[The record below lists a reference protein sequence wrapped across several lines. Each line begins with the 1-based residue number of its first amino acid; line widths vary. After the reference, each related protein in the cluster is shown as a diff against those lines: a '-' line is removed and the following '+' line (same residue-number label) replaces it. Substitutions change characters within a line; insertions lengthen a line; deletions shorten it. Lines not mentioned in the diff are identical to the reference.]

1 LERGEVMQS
10 KRYLLLAL
18 SILGMSVLACGL
30 GNQTEAVTNDVL
42 FQDDFSDSSSGWD
55 RVNLPEGITDYTDG
69 VYRIFVNTDNADYWA
84 NPGLSFEDTVIEV
97 EATKVGGPD
106 DNDFGLICRHQNTE
120 NFYIFLISSDGFF
133 GILRVIDG
141 EQELLGVDEM
151 AFSESI
157 NTGNAMNVIRA
168 DCIGSSLTLYV
179 NSTKLISVEDS
190 SLGVGDVGLLAGT
203 FDILG
208 TDIHFDNFVVRNP

>member
-10 KRYLLLAL
+10 KHYILLVVT
-18 SILGMSVLACGL
+18 ILGVSVLACSM
-30 GNQTEAVTNDVL
+30 GNQAEPVNNQVL
-42 FQDDFSDSSSGWD
+42 FQDDFSDTSSGWD
-55 RVNLPEGITDYTDG
+55 RVNLPEGITDYSNG
-69 VYRIFVNTDNADYWA
+69 VYRIFVNTENTDYWA
-84 NPGLSFEDTVIEV
+84 NPGLSFEDTIIEV

-141 EQELLGVDEM
+141 EQELLAMDEM
-151 AFSESI
+151 EYSESI
-157 NTGNAMNVIRA
+157 HTGNVTNVIRA
-168 DCIGSSLTLYV
+168 DCIGSSLTLYA
-179 NSTKLISVEDS
+179 NDMQLISVEDS
-190 SLGVGDVGLLAGT
+190 SLVSGDVGLLAGT

-208 TDIHFDNFVVRNP
+208 TDIHFDNFVIRKP

>member
-10 KRYLLLAL
+10 KPHLLLVVA
-18 SILGMSVLACGL
+18 ILGMAVMACSI
-30 GNQTEAVTNDVL
+30 GNQAEAVTNDTI

-55 RVNLPEGITDYTDG
+55 RVNLPEGITDYADG
-69 VYRIFVNTDNADYWA
+69 VYRIYVNTENTDYWA
-84 NPGLSFEDTVIEV
+84 NPGLSFKDTIIEV
-97 EATKVGGPD
+97 EATKGGGPD

-120 NFYIFLISSDGFF
+120 NFYIFMISSDGFF

-141 EQELLGVDEM
+141 EQELLGMDEM
-151 AFSESI
+151 EYSESI

-179 NSTKLISVEDS
+179 NSSQLISVEDS
-190 SLGVGDVGLLAGT
+190 SLEAGDVGLLAGT